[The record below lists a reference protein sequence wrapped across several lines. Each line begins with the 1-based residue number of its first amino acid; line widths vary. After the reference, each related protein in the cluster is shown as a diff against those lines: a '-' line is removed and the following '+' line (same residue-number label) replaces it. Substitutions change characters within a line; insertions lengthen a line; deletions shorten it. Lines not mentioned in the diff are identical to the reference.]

1 MSNWKSRA
9 RIIIALAYFHRYG
22 SFAIV
27 LLCSAIRPELFLWFL
42 SVDCIIFSIWTFVGY
57 KLKWRHIYCSYQ
69 NAYRKKMTPHS
80 VDWDLMKKRD
90 AYGVPILF
98 FVFGLMAFITELA
111 LG

>member
-57 KLKWRHIYCSYQ
+57 KLRWRHIYCSFQ
-69 NAYRKKMTPHS
+69 NAYHKKMTPYS
-80 VDWDLMKKRD
+80 INWSKIKKSD
-90 AYGVPILF
+90 IYVIFVLFLIL
-98 FVFGLMAFITELA
+98 GLMILITSILH
-111 LG
+111 

>member
-27 LLCSAIRPELFLWFL
+27 LLCSAIRTELFLWFL

-69 NAYRKKMTPHS
+69 NACHQEMTPHS
-80 VDWDLMKKRD
+80 VCWDKIKKSD
-90 AYGVPILF
+90 AYGVPLIFFFLGLVLLIVIL
-98 FVFGLMAFITELA
+98 AN
-111 LG
+111 